1 MEWLDKIEIMLSQIA
16 LTFTFTLT
24 FILAGDTNINVNEPA
39 NHENKKLLKTSTLFN
54 ISIYR
59 QENKLILLTTLLQTF
74 RTNAFLMHYRFR
86 HLSKELNLLKE

>member
-16 LTFTFTLT
+16 LTFTLT

-54 ISIYR
+54 ISI
-59 QENKLILLTTLLQTF
+59 
-74 RTNAFLMHYRFR
+74 
-86 HLSKELNLLKE
+86 